1 MEVRLLAVTSNV
13 GNRGRALGVVIA
25 LAMVG
30 ALLSAQ
36 TAFGAGDPVASGTF
50 GFKLSSG
57 FKHQLKSNG
66 VKLKPKAFKIKT
78 AGSSVDPIT
87 GAGTLKLG
95 KITFKKGNKKVVY
108 GNAKATLGANGGK
121 GNIKGSTGKLFS
133 LKGGKVTRN
142 GFGATVSGVK
152 VKLLKSAAKK
162 INKALGLH
170 SLHPG
175 SAAKLEVAEQPSTV
189 QIVSGTATVKPT
201 PPPILGG
208 PAVSVTAKLQF
219 HCVDPPSG
227 VVPIQG
233 ATQDPLPDGTFHFP
247 VTGGTVGPTG
257 KDGVLLL
264 SGAVQLSSG
273 AGTAGGSPL
282 FPQPAGCSATPNTTP
297 AMQLQQGDLAPNLLL
312 GNVGATV
319 NLTKNPAG
327 VLGSPQGAFVAIGQ
341 AIDTSKMTVVADP
354 TAKTVKIAGAEI
366 RNNATSSQTLNLLFP
381 NKTSPLDATKNFADG
396 DDFGTA
402 TLTVSTR

>member
-1 MEVRLLAVTSNV
+1 
-13 GNRGRALGVVIA
+13 
-25 LAMVG
+25 MVG

-50 GFKLSSG
+50 SIKLSSG
-57 FKHQLKSNG
+57 FKHQLKKNH
-66 VKLKPKAFKIKT
+66 VKLKPKVFTIKT
-78 AGSSVDPIT
+78 ARSSVDPIT
-87 GAGTLKLG
+87 GASTLNLG
-95 KITFKKGNKKVVY
+95 KITFKKGSKKVVY
-108 GNAKATLGANGGK
+108 SNATATLGANGAK
-121 GNIKGSTGKLFS
+121 GRVKGSTGKLFS
-133 LKGGKVTRN
+133 LKGGTVTRN

-152 VKLLKSAAKK
+152 VKLLKGAAKK
-162 INKALGLH
+162 INKKLGLH
-170 SLHPG
+170 SLHKG
-175 SAAKLEVAEQPSTV
+175 SAGKVTVAEQPSTV
-189 QIVSGTATVKPT
+189 QIVSGTATVKPA

-219 HCVDPPSG
+219 HCIDPPSG

-233 ATQDPLPDGTFHFP
+233 ATQDALPDGTFHFP

-264 SGAVQLSSG
+264 SGGVQLSSG
-273 AGTAGGSPL
+273 AGTAGGLSAL
-282 FPQPAGCSATPNTTP
+282 FPQPGSCSSTPNTTP
-297 AMQLQQGDLAPNLLL
+297 AMQLQQADLAPNLLL

-327 VLGSPQGAFVAIGQ
+327 VLGNPQGPFVAIGQ
-341 AIDTSKMTVVADP
+341 VIDTSKETVVADP

-366 RNNATSSQTLNLLFP
+366 RNNATSSLTLNLLFP
-381 NKTSPLDATKNFADG
+381 NKSGTASNDFADG

-402 TLTVSTR
+402 TLTVKTR